1 MTILTKYE
9 LLQEWINDNAN
20 DILMFAVHCDTN
32 EKAEDFIS
40 MLYSMGFRWE
50 NDDLAEKHFTEDGTV
65 TTKWEIKNK
74 QTCYSI
80 TPTKIILFSSLYFYS
95 SQGKIIIEYDDLF
108 GNAEN
113 PDRIIDI
120 ECLKDDFVDEVV
132 KPPEVDNQ
140 IDDISQL
147 NFLDFKECPNCHNNI
162 QNDGSKFC
170 MECGFEVPNNF
181 FIEPKSLENDDK
193 VTSEDIIEENNEEK
207 PKEKVKEIIVTKND
221 DASIKDHPV
230 SENDSTNNLPKTV
243 SFVTKSTDQ
252 AEETKEKSGRGG
264 HKLQV
269 FLMGII
275 IVAFAGAM
283 LFVNQAKINSDND
296 FNKFSEKW
304 ELVEETTAPTT
315 NEDIVFPDADST
327 TTPIQNTVP
336 TVPQSQGG

>member
-1 MTILTKYE
+1 MTKYE
-9 LLQEWINDNAN
+9 LLQEWISDNAN

-40 MLYSMGFRWE
+40 MLYSLGFRWE

-80 TPTKIILFSSLYFYS
+80 TPTKIILFSSLYFYG

-120 ECLKDDFVDEVV
+120 ECLKGDFVDEVV

-181 FIEPKSLENDDK
+181 FIEPKSLEHD
-193 VTSEDIIEENNEEK
+193 VEATSEDIVEENNTK
-207 PKEKVKEIIVTKND
+207 KTKEKTKETVAAKDDDVSTKINT
-221 DASIKDHPV
+221 I
-230 SENDSTNNLPKTV
+230 SENNSTNDLPKTN
-243 SFVTKSTDQ
+243 SFVTRPID
-252 AEETKEKSGRGG
+252 ETEKIKEKNSRGG
-264 HKLQV
+264 HKLQI
-269 FLMGII
+269 FLMGVI

-283 LFVNQAKINSDND
+283 VFVNQAKINSDND
-296 FNKFSEKW
+296 FNKFSKKW

-315 NEDIVFPDADST
+315 SEDIVFPDTDST
-327 TTPIQNTVP
+327 TIPIQSTAP

>member
-1 MTILTKYE
+1 MTKYE

-20 DILMFAVHCDTN
+20 DILMFAIHCDTN

-108 GNAEN
+108 SNAEN

-132 KPPEVDNQ
+132 KPPEIDNQ
-140 IDDISQL
+140 VDDISQL

-181 FIEPKSLENDDK
+181 FIEPKSLKENDES
-193 VTSEDIIEENNEEK
+193 TSEDIIEENNKEK
-207 PKEKVKEIIVTKND
+207 PKEDVEETVVTKDND
-221 DASIKDHPV
+221 VSAKLNIT
-230 SENDSTNNLPKTV
+230 SENDFANDLPKTV
-243 SFVTKSTDQ
+243 SFVTKSTDKT
-252 AEETKEKSGRGG
+252 EETKEKNSRGG
-264 HKLQV
+264 HKLQI
-269 FLMGII
+269 FLMGVI

-304 ELVEETTAPTT
+304 ELVEETTAPVTSD
-315 NEDIVFPDADST
+315 DIVFPNADST
-327 TTPIQNTVP
+327 TTPVPSTKP
-336 TVPQSQGG
+336 TVSQS

>member
-1 MTILTKYE
+1 MTKYE
-9 LLQEWINDNAN
+9 LLQEWINDNAS

-108 GNAEN
+108 SNAEN

-230 SENDSTNNLPKTV
+230 SENDSTNDLPKTV

>member
-1 MTILTKYE
+1 MTKYE
-9 LLQEWINDNAN
+9 LLQEWINDNAS

-108 GNAEN
+108 SNAEN

-230 SENDSTNNLPKTV
+230 SENDSTNDLPKTV

-304 ELVEETTAPTT
+304 ELVEETTASTT

>member
-1 MTILTKYE
+1 MTKYE

-230 SENDSTNNLPKTV
+230 SENDSTNDLPKTV

>member
-1 MTILTKYE
+1 MTKYE